1 MSRDHRK
8 LRVFQE
14 ADELVPRVYAV
25 TRQLPSEERYGLM
38 SQIRRAAVSV
48 PTNIVD
54 GAARVST
61 AEYQRFLEIALSSAR
76 ENEYLFGLT
85 TRLGLLDPTAAL
97 QLSDQYGRVSAG
109 LTRLWQSLE

>member
-14 ADELVPRVYAV
+14 ADELVPRVYVV
-25 TRQLPSEERYGLM
+25 TRQLPPEERYGLM

-61 AEYQRFLEIALSSAR
+61 PEYQRFLEIAMSSAR

-85 TRLGLLDPTAAL
+85 TRLGFLESTVGL
-97 QLSDQYGRVSAG
+97 QLSDQYGRLSAG
-109 LTRLWQSLE
+109 LSRLRQSLE